1 MYHLLIRN
9 WRVHY
14 KSQLKNMGSVG
25 DWNQE
30 DLHHT
35 AKYQRNIQSIC
46 FLQLRKGAKFM
57 KKIQLALFTL
67 KNQSAHPSIT
77 NEHLSFLWENK
88 LRGARP
94 STPPWRK
101 KCFYIQMGKYEIRG
115 SKGVL
120 EVMEKFKR
128 VYIRPEGFIESES
141 IQTSITIFSPFLHN
155 L

>member
-1 MYHLLIRN
+1 
-9 WRVHY
+9 
-14 KSQLKNMGSVG
+14 MGNVG

-77 NEHLSFLWENK
+77 NEHLSFFMGEQIK
-88 LRGARP
+88 RGKILHSP
-94 STPPWRK
+94 LKEKMLLHSN
-101 KCFYIQMGKYEIRG
+101 GKE
-115 SKGVL
+115 
-120 EVMEKFKR
+120 
-128 VYIRPEGFIESES
+128 
-141 IQTSITIFSPFLHN
+141 
-155 L
+155 